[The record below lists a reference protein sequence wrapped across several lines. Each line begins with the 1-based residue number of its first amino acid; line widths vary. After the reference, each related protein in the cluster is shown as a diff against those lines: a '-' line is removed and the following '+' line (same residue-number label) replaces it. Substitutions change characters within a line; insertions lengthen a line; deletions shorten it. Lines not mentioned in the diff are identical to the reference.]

1 MLNFCIEHKKVSTS
15 PVELADEN
23 EFYNAQ
29 ETQESIKETQ
39 PKGRDSAWNQPQG
52 RKGRTKRKLLCLG
65 ETLYSMVQKNP
76 NNLKA
81 TYLSCGNY
89 VRLFGPN
96 F

>member
-39 PKGRDSAWNQPQG
+39 PKGRDSA
-52 RKGRTKRKLLCLG
+52 
-65 ETLYSMVQKNP
+65 
-76 NNLKA
+76 
-81 TYLSCGNY
+81 
-89 VRLFGPN
+89 
-96 F
+96 